1 LAVGGLMALS
11 SLGNR
16 GCQRVAVRPPVAAA
30 RPAVHAPAP
39 PPVAKAAPSGR
50 TAAAVTPTMPAA
62 DPIAALIAQSE
73 QDFQAGTTLDQA
85 GRLDAARAAFDR
97 AVDRLLTSSY
107 IIAEQPR
114 LQQELDHLVD
124 RIHALEMDALAQGQ
138 GLTEQAP
145 TPAPIEAV
153 AQLTFPVD
161 PATRAEVESK
171 IKVTSGDLPL
181 MLTDPVISY
190 VHYLSTRGRSYL
202 QSSFRRAGRYRP
214 MIQRI
219 FREEGVPQDL
229 IYLAQAESGFDP
241 HSYSSAGAT
250 GIWQFVPSRA
260 EDFDL
265 KRTRWQDD
273 RRDPEKSTRAAARH
287 LKQLYGEF
295 GDWYLAMAAY
305 NSGPGTVEHAVA
317 RTGSADFWELQRR
330 DVLPRDTRN
339 YVPIIL
345 AMALIAK
352 NPQQYGINHLVEDPP
367 EETQT
372 VVLEHPLDLRL
383 AADCA
388 AVSVAEMQSL
398 NPSLLQLETPP
409 GGDFPLHLPA
419 GSARRFAAN
428 LARVPPQHRLLWRF
442 HLLRAGETLTEVAHR
457 FHSEPGAILAAS
469 HLAGEASLT
478 AGAPLTIPV
487 VPERAPA
494 AEHRYR
500 VRPGDT
506 WLRIARLLH
515 VPEARLREL
524 NPHARLIAGHLLTL
538 RLPGR
543 APAKG
548 RGAGRSVRPRRR
560 RRRR

>member
-1 LAVGGLMALS
+1 V
-11 SLGNR
+11 
-16 GCQRVAVRPPVAAA
+16 QV
-30 RPAVHAPAP
+30 PASTAPD
-39 PPVAKAAPSGR
+39 G
-50 TAAAVTPTMPAA
+50 VT
-62 DPIAALIAQSE
+62 ALIRSAE
-73 QDFQAGTTLDQA
+73 QDYDEGTALDRAGK
-85 GRLDAARAAFDR
+85 LDAARAAFDR

-107 IIAEQPR
+107 SVTAQPR
-114 LQQELDHLVD
+114 LQAELDSLVD

-145 TPAPIEAV
+145 TPAPIDAV

-161 PATRAEVESK
+161 TATRAEVERQ

-190 VHYLSTRGRSYL
+190 VHYLSTRGRGYL

-229 IYLAQAESGFDP
+229 IYMAQAESGFDP
-241 HSYSSAGAT
+241 LSLSNAGAL
-250 GIWQFVPSRA
+250 GIWQFMSSRA

-265 KRTRWQDD
+265 KRTRWEDD

-352 NPQQYGINHLVEDPP
+352 NPQQYGINKLVEDPP
-367 EETQT
+367 EESET
-372 VVLEHPLDLRL
+372 VVLDHPLDLRL

-388 AVSVAEMQSL
+388 GVNVAVLQLL
-398 NPSLLQLETPP
+398 NPSLLHLETPP
-409 GGDFPLHLPA
+409 GEAFPLHIPA
-419 GSARRFAAN
+419 GHGKRFRIN
-428 LARVPPQHRLLWRF
+428 LALIPPAHRLLWRF
-442 HLLRAGETLTEVAHR
+442 HQVEGGETLADLARR
-457 FHSEPGAILAAS
+457 FHSQSQAIVTANHLPEEARLTPGEGLA
-469 HLAGEASLT
+469 
-478 AGAPLTIPV
+478 IPV
-487 VPERAPA
+487 IPVREPA
-494 AEHRYR
+494 TRRYR
-500 VRPGDT
+500 VLRGDT
-506 WLRIARLLH
+506 WQRIARSLR
-515 VPEARLREL
+515 VPESRLRAL
-524 NPHARLIAGHLLTL
+524 NPHARLVAGRLLVL
-538 RLPGR
+538 RLPTEEG
-543 APAKG
+543 
-548 RGAGRSVRPRRR
+548 GAASGHPVTRSRRSRRR
-560 RRRR
+560 